1 MDAPASP
8 PSPVRTHL
16 LRLLLVLIAIAIAV
30 AVAGCGGGSGSGE
43 PAVEPG
49 EQLGAAAE
57 LGRLLFHDPSLSA
70 SGRLSC
76 ASCHDPARGHAS
88 PFTTAVAFGGPDLDR
103 PGLRTPPSIRYL
115 RFNTSFVFG
124 AGGEAT
130 GGFFWDGRAA
140 SLQEQARAP
149 LLNPDE
155 MANRDV
161 AEVVA
166 RVAAA
171 PYAAQFEKVFGGGI
185 LAQPELAMNRIAY
198 ALARYQQEDPDFA
211 PFSSKYDAVLAGRAT
226 LTAQEA
232 NGLDLFNRPDKGNCA
247 SCHSST
253 RPANAP
259 GPLFTDFTYA
269 VVGAPRNPAIPANAD
284 PAFHDEGL
292 CGPVRT
298 ELADRTDLCGAF
310 RVPSLRNV
318 ALRTHFFHNGVFTT
332 LEQVVRFYV
341 RRDTDPQLWYPV
353 DAQGQVIAYDDL
365 PPELRG
371 NVSHEAPYDR
381 APGEP
386 PALTDSEIAD
396 VVAFLGTLTD
406 GYKP

>member
-1 MDAPASP
+1 MDARARHPA
-8 PSPVRTHL
+8 PVVTHL
-16 LRLLLVLIAIAIAV
+16 LRVLLVLAAA
-30 AVAGCGGGSGSGE
+30 ALAGCGGGSGPAG

-57 LGRLLFHDPSLSA
+57 LGRLLFHDVSLSA
-70 SGRLSC
+70 SRRLSC
-76 ASCHDPARGHAS
+76 ASCHDPARGHAA
-88 PFTTAVAFGGPDLDR
+88 PFATAVASGGPNLDR
-103 PGLRTPPSIRYL
+103 PGLRTAPSIRYL
-115 RFNTSFVFG
+115 RFNGSFRFD
-124 AGGEAT
+124 AGGEAA

-149 LLNPDE
+149 LLDPDE

-161 AEVVA
+161 AEVAA

-171 PYAAQFEKVFGGGI
+171 PYAAQFEKVFGPGI
-185 LAQPELAMNRIAY
+185 LAQPELAMNRIVY

-232 NGLDLFNRPDKGNCA
+232 NGLDLFDRPDKGNCA

-253 RPANAP
+253 RPSNAP

-269 VVGAPRNPAIPANAD
+269 VVGVPRNPAIPANAD
-284 PAFHDEGL
+284 PAFFDEGL
-292 CGPVRT
+292 CGPGRT
-298 ELADRTDLCGAF
+298 DLSGRTDLCGAF

-318 ALRTHFFHNGVFTT
+318 ALRTHFFHNGVFTS

-353 DAQGQVIAYDDL
+353 NAQGQVIAYDDL
-365 PPELRG
+365 PPRLRA
-371 NVSHEAPYDR
+371 NVSREAPYDR
-381 APGEP
+381 GPGQP

-406 GYKP
+406 GYRP

>member
-1 MDAPASP
+1 MDALAIHPL
-8 PSPVRTHL
+8 PVRTHL
-16 LRLLLVLIAIAIAV
+16 LRVLLVLVVV
-30 AVAGCGGGSGSGE
+30 ALGGCGGGSGPAE
-43 PAVEPG
+43 PSVEPG

-57 LGRLLFHDPSLSA
+57 LGRLLFHDASLSA
-70 SGRLSC
+70 SKRLSC

-88 PFTTAVAFGGPDLDR
+88 PFVTAVAFGGPDMDR
-103 PGLRTPPSIRYL
+103 AGLRTAPSIRYL
-115 RFNTSFVFG
+115 RFNTFFRFD
-124 AGGEAT
+124 AGGEPA
-130 GGFFWDGRAA
+130 GGFFSDGRAA
-140 SLQEQARAP
+140 SLQEQAREP
-149 LLNPDE
+149 LLDPDE

-171 PYAAQFEKVFGGGI
+171 PYAAQFEKVFGPGI
-185 LAQPELAMNRIAY
+185 LAQPDLAMNRIGY

-211 PFSSKYDAVLAGRAT
+211 PFTSKYDAVLAGRAT

-269 VVGAPRNPAIPANAD
+269 VVAAPRNPAIPANAD
-284 PAFHDEGL
+284 PAFYDEGL

-298 ELADRTDLCGAF
+298 DLADRTELCGAF

-318 ALRTHFFHNGVFTT
+318 ALRAHFFHNGVFTS
-332 LEQVVRFYV
+332 LEQAVRFSV
-341 RRDTDPQLWYPV
+341 QRDTDAQLWYPM

-365 PPELRG
+365 PAALRG
-371 NVSHEAPYDR
+371 NVTRQPPYDR
-381 APGEP
+381 APGQP
-386 PALTDSEIAD
+386 PALTDSEFAD
-396 VVAFLGTLTD
+396 VVAFLRTLTD
-406 GYKP
+406 GYAP